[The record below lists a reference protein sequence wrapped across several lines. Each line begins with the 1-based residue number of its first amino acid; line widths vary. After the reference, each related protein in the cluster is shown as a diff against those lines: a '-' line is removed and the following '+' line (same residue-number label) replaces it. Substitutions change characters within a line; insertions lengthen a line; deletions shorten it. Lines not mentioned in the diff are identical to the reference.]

1 MSTPLST
8 AFTDLPIEQILSQ
21 VRGFLTSQNK
31 LVISATPGAG
41 KSTLLPLALLHE
53 PWLKGKKMLL
63 LEPRRL
69 AAASVAKRMAFL
81 MGEKV
86 GQTIGY
92 RIRFE
97 SKIGANTR
105 IEVVTEGILTRMLQE
120 DNALESYGLV
130 IFDEFHER
138 NIHADLSLAFCLE
151 SQQILRPDLKLI
163 VMSAT
168 LDIPG
173 LSHLLKAQVVE
184 CPGRIFPIQTI
195 YTGVCSL
202 ENLPLL
208 CAQTV
213 IRALRETEGDILAFL
228 PGQASIKKCKDLLN
242 SSGRNTAIHT
252 LYGQLSLEEQTAA
265 VSTDPKGR
273 RKIVLATSIAETS
286 LTIEGV
292 QVVIDSG
299 FTRKAVFNPKSGLSG
314 LQTVP
319 VTLDAA
325 DQRRGR
331 AGRLGPGI
339 CYRMWSKATEERMV
353 SYRTPEI
360 LDIDLMSF
368 ALDLLRWGVTD
379 TNQLNWLSLPPAKRF
394 LQAQQNLAQ
403 IGASFNGKISAHGRQ
418 MQQLPCHP
426 RIAHMLLLA
435 AEKKQVPLAADIA
448 ALLEERDPLSTSS
461 EADINL
467 RIAYLR
473 KIRQEKHSD
482 KHCSR
487 IIKTATA
494 YRRFFRA
501 EENNEPVDPYLTGL
515 LLSLA
520 YPERIAGNSGGDGL
534 IFYMA
539 NGQRA
544 ILNNND
550 SLKQEDFITIAQI
563 DARLGQ
569 GKIFLAAP
577 IRKEELITRAELIK
591 TVTWDSHKGGLCAQE
606 EWKIG
611 SLTVE
616 ARALSQI
623 PEDLAN
629 EALMQAIMKDGL
641 NLLNFNASVEQWQN
655 RVMSL
660 RKWNPED
667 AWPLV
672 DSSTLL
678 SKAIEW
684 LSPYLVQVRKTD
696 ELKKIDLTQALQRW
710 LSYEQQTALQ
720 TLAPTSF
727 CVPSGST
734 VNLTYMPDGAPPILA
749 VRLQEV
755 FGMLDTPRINAGKT
769 SIVLH
774 LLSPGFKAVQITTDL
789 RNFWNSTYFE
799 VKKELKRRYPKH
811 SWPENPFE
819 AKAVKG
825 IQRSKH
831 M

>member
-1 MSTPLST
+1 MPTPFNITSTG
-8 AFTDLPIEQILSQ
+8 LPIQQILPKVCELLISHNN
-21 VRGFLTSQNK
+21 LI
-31 LVISATPGAG
+31 ISAAPGAG

-53 PWLKGKKMLL
+53 PWLEKKKILL

-81 MGEKV
+81 LGEEI

-97 SKIGANTR
+97 SKISANTR
-105 IEVVTEGILTRMLQE
+105 IEVVTEGILTRMIQE

-138 NIHADLSLAFCLE
+138 SIHADLSLAFCLE
-151 SQQILRPDLKLI
+151 SQQVLRPDLKLI
-163 VMSAT
+163 TMSAT
-168 LDIPG
+168 LDLPG
-173 LSHLLKAQVVE
+173 LSRLLKAEVVE
-184 CPGRIFPIQTI
+184 CPGRIFPIETI
-195 YTGVCSL
+195 YTGISSL

-213 IRALRETEGDILAFL
+213 ARALRETDGDILVFL
-228 PGQASIKKCKDLLN
+228 PGQASIKKCEDLLN
-242 SSGRNTAIHT
+242 SKSRGTIIHT
-252 LYGQLSLEEQTAA
+252 LYGQLSLEAQIEAILP
-265 VSTDPKGR
+265 DPKKR

-299 FTRKAVFNPKSGLSG
+299 FTRKAVFNSKTGLSS

-319 VTLDAA
+319 ITLDAA
-325 DQRRGR
+325 AQRSGR

-339 CYRMWSKATEERMV
+339 CYRMWSKATEEHMV
-353 SYRTPEI
+353 PYRTPEI

-379 TNQLNWLSLPPAKRF
+379 IHQLNWLNLPPPSRF
-394 LQAQQNLAQ
+394 LQAQQNLAF
-403 IGASFNGKISAHGRQ
+403 IGASFNGKISVHGKQ

-435 AEKKQVPLAADIA
+435 AEKKHVPLAADIA
-448 ALLEERDPLSTSS
+448 ALLEERDPLNTSA
-461 EADINL
+461 ETDINL
-467 RIAYLR
+467 RIEYLR
-473 KIRQEKHSD
+473 KIRQERHRD
-482 KHCSR
+482 KHCAR
-487 IIKTATA
+487 IIKTAAA
-494 YRRFFRA
+494 YRLFFKVA
-501 EENNEPVDPYLTGL
+501 ERNEPVDPYLTGM

-534 IFYMA
+534 LFYMA
-539 NGQRA
+539 NGQKA
-544 ILNNND
+544 MLNNND

-563 DARLGQ
+563 DARSGQ

-577 IRKEELITRAELIK
+577 IKKEELLSKAKPIK
-591 TVTWDSHKGGLCAQE
+591 TVTWDPHKGGLYAQE

-611 SLTVE
+611 SLTIE

-629 EALMQAIMKDGL
+629 EALLQAIMKDGL
-641 NLLNFNASVEQWQN
+641 SLLNFNASVEQWQN

-660 RKWNPED
+660 RIWNPKD
-667 AWPLV
+667 GWPLV

-678 SKAIEW
+678 SKATQW
-684 LSPYLVQVRKTD
+684 LSPYLVQIRKND
-696 ELKKIDLTQALQRW
+696 ELKKIDLAQALQHW

-720 TLAPTSF
+720 ILAPTSF
-727 CVPSGST
+727 RVPSGST
-734 VNLTYMPDGAPPILA
+734 ISLTYLSDGAPPILA
-749 VRLQEV
+749 VRLQEI
-755 FGMLDTPRINAGKT
+755 FGLLDTPRVNAGKT

-789 RNFWNSTYFE
+789 RSFWNSTYFE

-811 SWPENPFE
+811 SWPDNPFE
-819 AKAVKG
+819 AKAVRG
-825 IQRSKH
+825 VQRPH
-831 M
+831 HL

>member
-1 MSTPLST
+1 MPASFNTIS
-8 AFTDLPIEQILSQ
+8 TDLPIRQILPKVCELLSSHNN
-21 VRGFLTSQNK
+21 LI
-31 LVISATPGAG
+31 ISAAPGAG
-41 KSTLLPLALLHE
+41 KSTLLPLALLDE
-53 PWLKGKKMLL
+53 PWLKGKKILL

-81 MGEKV
+81 MGEEV

-120 DNALESYGLV
+120 DNALASYGLI

-138 NIHADLSLAFCLE
+138 SIHADLSLAFCLE

-173 LSHLLKAQVVE
+173 LSRLLKAEVVE
-184 CPGRIFPIQTI
+184 CPGRIFPIETI
-195 YTGVCSL
+195 YTGISPL

-213 IRALRETEGDILAFL
+213 ARALRETDGDILVFL
-228 PGQASIKKCKDLLN
+228 PGQASIKKCEDLLN
-242 SSGRNTAIHT
+242 SENRGTIIHT
-252 LYGQLSLEEQTAA
+252 LYGQLSLEAQIAA
-265 VSTDPKGR
+265 TLPDPKRR
-273 RKIVLATSIAETS
+273 RKVVLATSIAETS

-299 FTRKAVFNPKSGLSG
+299 FTRKAVFNPKTGLSS

-319 VTLDAA
+319 ITLDAA
-325 DQRRGR
+325 AQRSGR

-339 CYRMWSKATEERMV
+339 CYRMWSKATEERMAP
-353 SYRTPEI
+353 YRTPEI
-360 LDIDLMSF
+360 LDVDLMSF

-379 TNQLNWLSLPPAKRF
+379 IHQLNWLNLPPASRF
-394 LQAQQNLAQ
+394 LQAQQNLAY
-403 IGASFNGKISAHGRQ
+403 IGASFNGKISAHGKQ

-467 RIAYLR
+467 RIEYLR
-473 KIRQEKHSD
+473 KIRQERRRD
-482 KHCSR
+482 RHCAR

-494 YRRFFRA
+494 YRLFFQVA
-501 EENNEPVDPYLTGL
+501 ERNEPVDPYLTGM

-534 IFYMA
+534 LFYMA
-539 NGQRA
+539 NGQKA
-544 ILNNND
+544 MLNSND

-577 IRKEELITRAELIK
+577 IKKEELLSKARPIK
-591 TVTWDSHKGGLCAQE
+591 TVTWDPHKGGLYAQE

-611 SLTVE
+611 SLSIE
-616 ARALSQI
+616 ARTLSQI

-629 EALMQAIMKDGL
+629 EALLRAIMKDGL
-641 NLLNFNASVEQWQN
+641 SLLNFNASVEQWQN

-660 RKWNPED
+660 RIWNPED
-667 AWPLV
+667 GWPLV

-678 SKAIEW
+678 SRATQW
-684 LSPYLVQVRKTD
+684 LSPYLVQIRKND
-696 ELKKIDLTQALQRW
+696 ELKKIDLTQALQHW

-727 CVPSGST
+727 RVPSGST
-734 VNLTYMPDGAPPILA
+734 VSLTYLPDGAPPILA

-755 FGMLDTPRINAGKT
+755 FGLLDTPRVNAGKT

-774 LLSPGFKAVQITTDL
+774 LLSPGFKAVQVTTDL
-789 RNFWNSTYFE
+789 RSFWNSTYFE

-819 AKAVKG
+819 AKAIRGV
-825 IQRSKH
+825 QRPSH
-831 M
+831 L

>member
-1 MSTPLST
+1 MFSPTNKAYT
-8 AFTDLPIEQILSQ
+8 KLPIQQILPRVCELLISYNN
-21 VRGFLTSQNK
+21 LI
-31 LVISATPGAG
+31 ISATPGAG

-53 PWLKGKKMLL
+53 PWLKGKKILL

-81 MGEKV
+81 MGEEV

-105 IEVVTEGILTRMLQE
+105 IEVVTEGILTRMVQE

-138 NIHADLSLAFCLE
+138 SIHADLSLAFCLE

-163 VMSAT
+163 IMSAT

-173 LSHLLKAQVVE
+173 LSRLLKAEVVE
-184 CPGRIFPIQTI
+184 CPGRIFPIETI
-195 YTGVCSL
+195 YTGISSL

-213 IRALRETEGDILAFL
+213 ARALRETDGDILVFL
-228 PGQASIKKCKDLLN
+228 PGQASIKKCEDLLN
-242 SSGRNTAIHT
+242 SESRGTIIHT
-252 LYGQLSLEEQTAA
+252 LYGQLSLEAQIAA
-265 VSTDPKGR
+265 TLPDPKRR

-299 FTRKAVFNPKSGLSG
+299 FTRKAVFNPKTGLSS

-319 VTLDAA
+319 ITLDAA
-325 DQRRGR
+325 AQRSGR

-339 CYRMWSKATEERMV
+339 CYRMWSKATEERMTP
-353 SYRTPEI
+353 YRIPEI
-360 LDIDLMSF
+360 LDVDLMSF
-368 ALDLLRWGVTD
+368 ALDLLRWGVT
-379 TNQLNWLSLPPAKRF
+379 NIHQLSWLNLPPASRF
-394 LQAQQNLAQ
+394 LQAQQNLAY
-403 IGASFNGKISAHGRQ
+403 IGASFNGKISAHGKQ

-435 AEKKQVPLAADIA
+435 AEKKHVPLAADIA
-448 ALLEERDPLSTSS
+448 ALLEERDPLNTSA

-467 RIAYLR
+467 RIEYLR
-473 KIRQEKHSD
+473 KIRQEKHRD
-482 KHCSR
+482 KHCAR

-494 YRRFFRA
+494 YRLFFQVA
-501 EENNEPVDPYLTGL
+501 ERNETVDPYLTGM

-534 IFYMA
+534 LFCMA
-539 NGQRA
+539 NGQKA
-544 ILNNND
+544 MLNNND
-550 SLKQEDFITIAQI
+550 SLKQEDFITIAQV
-563 DARLGQ
+563 DARSGQ

-577 IRKEELITRAELIK
+577 IKKEELLSKARPIK
-591 TVTWDSHKGGLCAQE
+591 TVTWDPHKGGLCAQE

-611 SLTVE
+611 SLTIE
-616 ARALSQI
+616 ARTLSQI

-629 EALMQAIMKDGL
+629 EALLQAIMKDGL
-641 NLLNFNASVEQWQN
+641 SLLNFNRSVEQWQN

-660 RKWNPED
+660 RIWNPED
-667 AWPLV
+667 GWPLV

-678 SKAIEW
+678 SKATQW
-684 LSPYLVQVRKTD
+684 LSPYLVQIRKND
-696 ELKKIDLTQALQRW
+696 ELKKIDLTQALQHW
-710 LSYEQQTALQ
+710 LSYEQQIALQ

-727 CVPSGST
+727 RVPSGST
-734 VNLTYMPDGAPPILA
+734 ISLTYLPDGAPPILA
-749 VRLQEV
+749 VRLQEI
-755 FGMLDTPRINAGKT
+755 FGLLDTPRINAGKT

-789 RNFWNSTYFE
+789 RSFWNSTYFE

-811 SWPENPFE
+811 SWPDNPFE
-819 AKAVKG
+819 AKAVRG
-825 IQRSKH
+825 VQRSSH
-831 M
+831 I

>member
-1 MSTPLST
+1 MSAPFNITS
-8 AFTDLPIEQILSQ
+8 TDLPIQQILSK
-21 VRGFLTSQNK
+21 VCELLISYNN
-31 LVISATPGAG
+31 LIISAAPGAG

-53 PWLKGKKMLL
+53 PWLKNKKMLL

-81 MGEKV
+81 LGEEV

-97 SKIGANTR
+97 SKISANTR

-120 DNALESYGLV
+120 DNALASYGLV

-138 NIHADLSLAFCLE
+138 SIHADLSLAFCLE

-173 LSHLLKAQVVE
+173 LSRLLKAEVVE
-184 CPGRIFPIQTI
+184 CPGRIFPIETI
-195 YTGVCSL
+195 YTGISTL

-213 IRALRETEGDILAFL
+213 ARALRETDGDILVFL
-228 PGQASIKKCKDLLN
+228 PGQTSIKKCQDLLN
-242 SSGRNTAIHT
+242 SESRDTIIHT
-252 LYGQLSLEEQTAA
+252 LYGQLSLEAQIAA
-265 VSTDPKGR
+265 ILPDPKRR

-299 FTRKAVFNPKSGLSG
+299 FTRKAVFNPKTGLSS

-319 VTLDAA
+319 ITLDAA
-325 DQRRGR
+325 AQRSGR

-339 CYRMWSKATEERMV
+339 CYRMWSKATEERMAP
-353 SYRTPEI
+353 YRTPEI

-379 TNQLNWLSLPPAKRF
+379 IHQLNWLNLPPASRF
-394 LQAQQNLAQ
+394 LQAQQNLAY
-403 IGASFNGKISAHGRQ
+403 IGASFKGKISAHGKQ

-435 AEKKQVPLAADIA
+435 AEKKHVPLAADIA
-448 ALLEERDPLSTSS
+448 ALLEERDPLNTSA
-461 EADINL
+461 EADISL
-467 RIAYLR
+467 RIEYLR
-473 KIRQEKHSD
+473 KIRQERRRD
-482 KHCSR
+482 KHCAR

-494 YRRFFRA
+494 YRLFFQVA
-501 EENNEPVDPYLTGL
+501 ERNEPVDPYLTGM

-534 IFYMA
+534 LFYMA
-539 NGQRA
+539 NGQKA
-544 ILNNND
+544 MLNNND
-550 SLKQEDFITIAQI
+550 SLKQEDFITIAQV
-563 DARLGQ
+563 DARQGQ

-577 IRKEELITRAELIK
+577 IKKEELLSKAKLIK
-591 TVTWDSHKGGLCAQE
+591 TVIWDSDKGGLYAQE

-611 SLTVE
+611 SLTIE
-616 ARALSQI
+616 ARTLSQI

-629 EALMQAIMKDGL
+629 EALLQAIMKDGL
-641 NLLNFNASVEQWQN
+641 SLLNFNASVEQWQN

-660 RKWNPED
+660 RIWNPED
-667 AWPLV
+667 GWPLV

-678 SKAIEW
+678 SKATQW
-684 LSPYLVQVRKTD
+684 LSPYLVQIRKND
-696 ELKKIDLTQALQRW
+696 ELKKIDLTQALQHW

-727 CVPSGST
+727 RVPSGST
-734 VNLTYMPDGAPPILA
+734 VSLTYLPDGAPPILA

-755 FGMLDTPRINAGKT
+755 FGLLDTPRINAGKT

-789 RNFWNSTYFE
+789 RSFWNSTYFE

-811 SWPENPFE
+811 FWPDNPFE
-819 AKAVKG
+819 AKAVRG
-825 IQRSKH
+825 VQRSSH
-831 M
+831 I